1 MKNKVVKIIISL
13 ALLLT
18 LCILASC
25 SADTLSSENKDKD
38 ETKDE
43 ISYNSAG
50 QIDKSPLVPSVED
63 KRVQPDLS
71 KVSPKSASKSVADTS
86 SEEKL
91 IEALESFANPN
102 GNKYDAMAVLGDF
115 SYSEKG
121 DALLERFER
130 AGKSWHE
137 QIVSKVGEKCIVD
150 ISLKSKGDIST
161 TADNFAQWQ
170 SIYGGIGQD
179 YTNVKCIIK
188 SNYSTSSVEYSI
200 DIVKIDGK
208 WHLASRDV
216 LEKLQDIITVE
227 LFR

>member
-1 MKNKVVKIIISL
+1 MKNKVVKIIIGLSL
-13 ALLLT
+13 WVT
-18 LCILASC
+18 LCMLASC
-25 SADTLSSENKDKD
+25 SADTVPSENKD
-38 ETKDE
+38 ETKGE

-50 QIDKSPLVPSVED
+50 QINKSPLVPNSED

-71 KVSPKSASKSVADTS
+71 KANPKPASKSVADTS

-115 SYSEKG
+115 SYSEKD

-150 ISLKSKGDIST
+150 IRFKSKGDIST

-200 DIVKIDGK
+200 DIVKIDGR
-208 WHLASRDV
+208 WHLASQDV
-216 LEKLQDIITVE
+216 LGKLQEIITVE